1 MTSGKGAPQSVKDA
15 QATSRNRTYI
25 WQSPEWP
32 RLFCD
37 MDTLVPE
44 LTKARVVQGRLH
56 GLLASL
62 NLLDQADAQFESW
75 VKEAQST
82 ALIEAEVL
90 QLFSVRASVAR
101 RLGLSGTSSRQDT
114 ATEGMLDI
122 LQSALSHSQ
131 QGKPVTHVLLHSWRA
146 SLFPT
151 GRSGLRPIRVGQYR
165 NHVEAM
171 QIVTP
176 SLSGKDVVHF
186 QAPPSDEVFA
196 QMQELIA
203 WFNQSGTAAW
213 PTDGLVRAAIAHLW
227 FEAIHPYED
236 GNGRIGRALS
246 ELAIFQDWKLA
257 CGDANVQRVF
267 SLSQQLWLDR
277 KGYYE
282 QLQLAT
288 GREQLDVTPWVQW
301 FVGCITLAMEAAIA
315 HVAMAVEKNQ
325 FWQAVMLAQPDLNT
339 SQRKVLNKLYDTPEG
354 FKNGLST
361 ELYSSIAS
369 CSRATAYRDLTQLFT
384 AGLLTQSGIGR
395 GTRYRLV
402 RKFS

>member
-1 MTSGKGAPQSVKDA
+1 MTSGKRTAQSIKDA
-15 QATSRNRTYI
+15 QAASRKCTYI

-32 RLFCD
+32 QLFCD
-37 MDTLVPE
+37 MNTLVPE
-44 LTKARVVQGRLH
+44 LTKARIVQGRLQ

-62 NLLDQADAQFESW
+62 NLLDQADAQLESW

-90 QLFSVRASVAR
+90 QLYSVRASVAR
-101 RLGLSGTSSRQDT
+101 RLGLSGTPNRQDT

-122 LQSALSHSQ
+122 LQSALSHSR
-131 QGKPVTHVLLHSWRA
+131 QGKPITPALLHSWHA

-151 GRSGLRPIRVGQYR
+151 GRSGIRPIAVGRYR
-165 NHVEAM
+165 NHAEAM

-176 SLSGKDVVHF
+176 SLRGEDVVHF
-186 QAPPSDEVFA
+186 QAPPSSKVCA

-213 PTDGLVRAAIAHLW
+213 PTDGLVRAAIVHLW

-246 ELAIFQDWKLA
+246 ELAIFQDWKVT
-257 CGDANVQRVF
+257 CNDANVRRVF

-288 GREQLDVTPWVQW
+288 GHAQLDVTPWVHW

-315 HVAMAVEKNQ
+315 HVAMAVEKNR
-325 FWQAVMLAQPDLNT
+325 FWQTVMLTHPGLNA
-339 SQRKVLNKLYDTPEG
+339 SQRKVLNKLYDTSEG

-369 CSRATAYRDLTQLFT
+369 CSRATAYRDLAQLLGV
-384 AGLLTQSGIGR
+384 GLLKQSGVGR
-395 GTRYRLV
+395 STRYRLV
-402 RKFS
+402 R